1 MSRSGVAE
9 SSGRNISNLLRSHQ
23 TDFQN
28 GCTSLQSHQQWR
40 SVPLSTF
47 LPASAVTAFFILAIL
62 TGVRWNLRVVLICI
76 SLMTKGVEHP
86 FKCFLA
92 IDFSME
98 TLKVRR
104 ARTDVLQT
112 LRDHR
117 YQPRLLYPAK
127 FSVTIDREKKLFHDR
142 TKYLYT
148 NLALHKLKRKT
159 LT

>member
-1 MSRSGVAE
+1 MSDFW
-9 SSGRNISNLLRSHQ
+9 RNCQ
-23 TDFQN
+23 TDFQS
-28 GCTSLQSHQQWR
+28 GCTSLQSLQEWK
-40 SVPLSTF
+40 SVPLSPYPPQ
-47 LPASAVTAFFILAIL
+47 LLSSEFFILAIL